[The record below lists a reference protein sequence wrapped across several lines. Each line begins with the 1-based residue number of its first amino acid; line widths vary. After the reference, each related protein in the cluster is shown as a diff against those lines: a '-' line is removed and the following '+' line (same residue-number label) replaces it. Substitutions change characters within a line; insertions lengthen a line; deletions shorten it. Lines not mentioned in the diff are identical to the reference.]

1 MKFSIEKNEHYALI
15 QPQEEK
21 LTSMIAP
28 KLKSEFMLLFQEEHT
43 RIICDLSD
51 VKYIDSSG
59 LSALLIGHRLCR
71 EESEGSFILTNIA
84 PSVKSLITL
93 SRLDDVLTL
102 IPTNAEAIDFVKLD
116 NLEGNLDA

>member
-43 RIICDLSD
+43 R
-51 VKYIDSSG
+51 
-59 LSALLIGHRLCR
+59 RQ
-71 EESEGSFILTNIA
+71 
-84 PSVKSLITL
+84 
-93 SRLDDVLTL
+93 
-102 IPTNAEAIDFVKLD
+102 
-116 NLEGNLDA
+116 

>member
-84 PSVKSLITL
+84 PNVKSLITL

-102 IPTNAEAIDFVKLD
+102 PTNAEAIDFEIE
-116 NLEGNLDA
+116 NLEGDLDA